1 MSERKTEWIV
11 CGGIAAAVFTIFA
24 AFVFFPSRPNP
35 LPVYGNLPD
44 FTLTDQDGQQTT
56 LATLR
61 GHVCIADVIFTRC
74 AGQCL
79 AMSACMKQI
88 QAALPASLPVKLIS
102 FTTDPAYDTPPI
114 LKKYGARYNAQDG
127 QWLFLTGEKTALHHT
142 IFDGL
147 KLARR

>member
-1 MSERKTEWIV
+1 
-11 CGGIAAAVFTIFA
+11 
-24 AFVFFPSRPNP
+24 
-35 LPVYGNLPD
+35 
-44 FTLTDQDGQQTT
+44 
-56 LATLR
+56 
-61 GHVCIADVIFTRC
+61 
-74 AGQCL
+74 
-79 AMSACMKQI
+79 MSACMKQI

-147 KLARR
+147 KLAAVEKSSAEQENANDLFIHSTKLVLIDKEGRIRGYFDGETQDSVAQVIAAANNLARQ